1 MLHAS
6 IMPILCTLLL
16 LVVLLLQYTSLL
28 LLLLLNPAVPGSHR
42 SSPSHLCFCQ
52 LLHGQECEAHSDDL
66 R

>member
-6 IMPILCTLLL
+6 IMPILRTLLL
-16 LVVLLLQYTSLL
+16 LVVLLLQYISL
-28 LLLLLNPAVPGSHR
+28 LLLLLNPAVPGSHG